1 MELIEERKRAKQ
13 DQLAK
18 AVAEAEASAAAAAA
32 TAAAKRKKENE
43 ATVVTV
49 TEKTDEEKEAEKNT
63 ELALCFTEP
72 LSGVWHVP
80 LSSDGWR
87 WKEGGSDAHELSQT
101 LEEWEDAPRRVVARR
116 ELDDAFRVF
125 GVGGYGG
132 ARRGVGLDTGKGKG
146 NSAVS
151 AGVSKQ
157 GGVQAS
163 VAAAKVAR
171 LALAQALPDGWAGL
185 AEDAWGGIVAA
196 ASPGVRSSR
205 S

>member
-18 AVAEAEASAAAAAA
+18 AVAEAA

-49 TEKTDEEKEAEKNT
+49 TEKTDEVKEAQKNT

-87 WKEGGSDAHELSQT
+87 WKEGGIFEKAHFN
-101 LEEWEDAPRRVVARR
+101 LEAEILYKNVKSYHYVRNEDC
-116 ELDDAFRVF
+116 
-125 GVGGYGG
+125 
-132 ARRGVGLDTGKGKG
+132 
-146 NSAVS
+146 
-151 AGVSKQ
+151 
-157 GGVQAS
+157 
-163 VAAAKVAR
+163 
-171 LALAQALPDGWAGL
+171 
-185 AEDAWGGIVAA
+185 
-196 ASPGVRSSR
+196 
-205 S
+205 